1 MQEMKVYKLYLED
14 RNGGCITEVVP
25 AFSQAE
31 AEANQAI
38 PTDCEL
44 VTTKEVADYCLD
56 TDKVAEALLKGGF
69 KLDDVD
75 VVTRDLFTIGLAR

>member
-25 AFSQAE
+25 AFNQAE
-31 AEANQAI
+31 AEASQDI
-38 PTDCEL
+38 PADCEL
-44 VTTKEVADYCLD
+44 VTTKKVADYCLD
-56 TDKVAEALLKGGF
+56 TDKLAEALLKGGF

-75 VVTRDLFTIGLAR
+75 VVTKVLFTVGLAR